1 MTVRVFDLPAL
12 KEGIH
17 LEAVERGLGLL
28 HDVVEAELDDAAVA
42 DVARL
47 YVAARLR
54 WEQSREWRGAVQLCR
69 D

>member
-1 MTVRVFDLPAL
+1 MVRVFDIPAL
-12 KEGIH
+12 QEQIQ

-42 DVARL
+42 DVARF

-54 WEQSREWRGAVQLCR
+54 WESSREWRGAVQVCR